1 MHDRLTSLA
10 HDPPLRG
17 LPDAIRAASIGR
29 QVLFQPL
36 PPSRPPQRKER
47 SRPFGCPERLPLDLE
62 RGNLAAA
69 AATSWL
75 NDISTQAA
83 LGVVFVPLRLTFDIR
98 ESFVGAVDLAEKN
111 DQGPVGRFLR
121 LLKSHGWMSPSPE
134 VREALVEQT
143 YRIRNKEIMSDT
155 KAVLD
160 RDNEEWRQISERKRL
175 CASIKR
181 GDAFLT
187 ALIAPLVEHRDI
199 PIGTPSFI
207 PKPAS
212 PLDLKISEPPPPTA
226 RNG

>member
-1 MHDRLTSLA
+1 MTGSPASPMTRLCVVCQMPFERRRSDA
-10 HDPPLRG
+10 KFCSNRCRQAGHRNGKSDPG
-17 LPDAIRAASIGR
+17 LLVA
-29 QVLFQPL
+29 QNVF
-36 PPSRPPQRKER
+36 
-47 SRPFGCPERLPLDLE
+47 PLDLE

-212 PLDLKISEPPPPTA
+212 PLDLKISEPPPPRA